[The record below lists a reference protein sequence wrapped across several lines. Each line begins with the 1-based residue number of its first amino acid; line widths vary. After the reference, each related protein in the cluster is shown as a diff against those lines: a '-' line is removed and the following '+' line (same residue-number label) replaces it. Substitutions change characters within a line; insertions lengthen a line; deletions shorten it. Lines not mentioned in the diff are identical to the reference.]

1 MVEEGRGV
9 SPGGSTCA
17 ENEDRKE
24 RCSWSIVEVEEGIAT
39 GGGLLIGAV
48 RAGGVRRGLLIG
60 AVRAGGVRKR
70 ILVRDGAEGGR

>member
-17 ENEDRKE
+17 ENDEDRKE
-24 RCSWSIVEVEEGIAT
+24 SCSWSIVEVEEGIAT

-48 RAGGVRRGLLIG
+48 RAGGVR
-60 AVRAGGVRKR
+60 KR
-70 ILVRDGAEGGR
+70 ILVRDGAEGG

>member
-1 MVEEGRGV
+1 MVEEGPGV
-9 SPGGSTCA
+9 SPGGSTRA
-17 ENEDRKE
+17 KNEDRKE

-70 ILVRDGAEGGR
+70 ILVRDGAEGG

>member
-9 SPGGSTCA
+9 SPGGSTRA

-48 RAGGVRRGLLIG
+48 RAGGVR
-60 AVRAGGVRKR
+60 KR
-70 ILVRDGAEGGR
+70 ILVRDGAEGG